1 MSARIRVLVAD
12 DSPFVCRLLSSYVNS
27 TSDME
32 VMATAPNGRRA
43 VEMVHKLRPAVV
55 TMDLEM
61 PQMDGLE
68 AVGLIMRDRPTPIVA
83 ISGVSGRAAT
93 MTLQALDLGAVD
105 FILKFTPG
113 VHTQPH
119 VLRKEIVGKIRAASK
134 VHVIRSL
141 AADEAWVPEGQ
152 VTASRGALIKT
163 SGVQQFGERAPHAE
177 LPAGGLVVVGAST
190 GGPITLREMLSELPA
205 DYGASM
211 IIVQHMPRA
220 FTSALA
226 AQLKRYAP
234 LPVREACEGDSLQP
248 GTVLIA
254 PGGFHLLLRP
264 DLKVTLHRGPEIAGH
279 CPSIDVAMQSAA
291 QLLGPAVTGVILTG
305 MGDDGAMGLKEIRA
319 KGGMTYA
326 QDAATCVVNGMP
338 QRAIE
343 LGVVS
348 EVAPPKRIARMLVEQ
363 AKHAWIS
370 QQRGVI

>member
-1 MSARIRVLVAD
+1 MSARIRVLIAD

-27 TSDME
+27 SSDME
-32 VMATAPNGRRA
+32 VMATASNGRRA
-43 VEMVHKLRPAVV
+43 VEMVHKLRPSVV

-68 AVGLIMRDRPTPIVA
+68 AVGLIMRDCPTPIVA

-113 VHTQPH
+113 VHTQAH
-119 VLRKEIVGKIRAASK
+119 ILRKEIVGKIRAASK

-141 AADEAWVPEGQ
+141 PANEAWVPAGPA
-152 VTASRGALIKT
+152 TASGPALIKT
-163 SGVQQFGERAPHAE
+163 SGVQPFGERAPNAE

-211 IIVQHMPRA
+211 IIVQHMPKA

-226 AQLKRYAP
+226 AQLKRYAS
-234 LPVREACEGDSLQP
+234 LPVREASEGDSLQP

-254 PGGFHLLLRP
+254 PGGFHLVLGP

-291 QLLGPAVTGVILTG
+291 QVLGPWATGVILTG

-338 QRAIE
+338 QRAID

-363 AKHAWIS
+363 TENAWIS
-370 QQRGVI
+370 QERGVI

>member
-1 MSARIRVLVAD
+1 MKRIGVLVAD
-12 DSPFVCRLLSSYVNS
+12 DSPFVCRLLSSYLNS

-32 VMATAPNGRRA
+32 VMGTALNGRRA
-43 VEMVHKLRPAVV
+43 VEMVHKLRPSVV

-68 AVGLIMRDRPTPIVA
+68 AVGLIMRDCPTPIVA

-113 VHTQPH
+113 VQTQPH

-141 AADEAWVPEGQ
+141 PANEAWLPKAHVS
-152 VTASRGALIKT
+152 TSRPALIKT
-163 SGVQQFGERAPHAE
+163 SGVQQFPQPAPNAE

-190 GGPITLREMLSELPA
+190 GGPITLREMLSALPA
-205 DYGASM
+205 DFGASM

-254 PGGFHLLLRP
+254 PGGFHLILRP
-264 DLKVTLHRGPEIAGH
+264 DLKVALHRGPEIGGH

-291 QLLGPAVTGVILTG
+291 QVLGPWVTGVILTG

-338 QRAIE
+338 QRAID

-348 EVAPPKRIARMLVEQ
+348 GVAPPKRIAQMLVQ
-363 AKHAWIS
+363 QTKSAWVS